1 MATESSSPGESLIH
15 DPRARDCIERYWRRN
30 VALMA
35 GLLFI
40 WAAVS
45 LGCGVLFADSLN
57 AFRLGGFPLG
67 FWFAQQ
73 GSILVFVV
81 LVLVYAVV
89 MGKLDHDHYAEL
101 QALKKDSGGEGN
113 APR

>member
-1 MATESSSPGESLIH
+1 MASNPSTLDESLTR
-15 DPRARDCIERYWRRN
+15 DPRARACIERYWRRN

-35 GLLFI
+35 GLLFV

-57 AFRLGGFPLG
+57 ELRLGGFRLG

-81 LVLVYAVV
+81 LILVYALR
-89 MGKLDHDHYAEL
+89 MGKLDREHHAEL
-101 QALKKDSGGEGN
+101 EALAKGRAGE
-113 APR
+113 ASKPQ